1 MTTETHEFQTEV
13 KQLLHLMVHS
23 LYSNKDIFLR
33 ELISNASDAID
44 RRRFSAL
51 TDTALA
57 PEGEFRILLE
67 PVHDPRQL
75 AVSDN
80 GIGMTH
86 DELIENLGTIARSG
100 TKDFLAKLKEA
111 SASSAP
117 GLIGQFGV
125 GFYASFMVADRV
137 EVLTRHASE
146 PSGHRWVSTGDGS
159 YTIEPAERSE
169 VGTTVTL
176 WLKDADPEDALQDY
190 TQEWVLRD
198 IVKRYSDFVAH
209 PIQMIVPKAPA
220 SEDSEEE
227 PADKGAENKGPETL
241 NSMKAIWTRPE
252 SEVTDDE
259 YKEFYKH
266 ISHDWNDPAERIC
279 ARMEG
284 TVEAQALL
292 FLPSKAPFDLHHR
305 EMARRGVHLYTK
317 RVFIMDDCKE
327 LLPDHFRFV
336 KGVVDAED
344 VTLNVSRELLQQN
357 RQIRAIRNFL
367 VKKVT
372 ESLQRLLSERREAY
386 LKLWAEFGP
395 CLKEGLLGFDDKK
408 ERLLGIIL
416 AASTHHDT
424 ELTTL
429 DEYIERMK
437 EGQDKIYYALG
448 SSRVSAASSPHLE
461 AFREK
466 GYEVL
471 LFSDQVDEVWLQ
483 TTSTYQGKTFQAV
496 GKGEVDL
503 DQDDEKDDK
512 EERQKQE
519 DSLKDLLNCIRVHLQ
534 DDIREVRLSKRL
546 TKSPA
551 CLVGEAGDM
560 SPQMED
566 MLRQMGQEV
575 PKTKRILELNP
586 KHEIVE
592 KLQGVFDRDPAAAEL
607 SQFARVLYGQALLA
621 EGGQLPEPAE
631 FSRLLSEILVK
642 AL

>member
-1 MTTETHEFQTEV
+1 VSTETHEFQTEV

-44 RRRFSAL
+44 RRRFAAL
-51 TDTALA
+51 TDASLQTEGESAIVLA
-57 PEGEFRILLE
+57 P
-67 PVHDPRQL
+67 HSDPRRL
-75 AVSDN
+75 EVRDN

-86 DELIENLGTIARSG
+86 DELIQNLGTIARSG

-111 SASSAP
+111 SAAQAP

-137 EVLTRHASE
+137 EVVTRRAGESQAHLWS
-146 PSGHRWVSTGDGS
+146 STGDGS
-159 YTIEPAERSE
+159 YTIEPATRDE

-176 WLKDADPEDALQDY
+176 FLKEADPEDALQDY
-190 TQEWVLRD
+190 TSEWTLKD

-209 PIQMIVPKAPA
+209 PIRLELPPREKSDDGDDDEA
-220 SEDSEEE
+220 
-227 PADKGAENKGPETL
+227 KGPETL

-252 SEVTDDE
+252 SEVSEDE

-266 ISHDWNDPAERIC
+266 ISHDWNDPAERIW

-372 ESLQRLLSERREAY
+372 EALSRLLTEQREKY

-395 CLKEGLLGFDDKK
+395 CLKEGLLGFDEKKDK
-408 ERLLGIIL
+408 LLGIVL

-429 DEYIERMK
+429 DEYVERMK
-437 EGQDKIYYALG
+437 EGQEHIYYALG
-448 SSRVSAASSPHLE
+448 SSRSAAANSPHLE
-461 AFREK
+461 AFRDK

-471 LFSDQVDEVWLQ
+471 LLSDQVDEVWLQ
-483 TTSTYQGKTFQAV
+483 TTTSYKGKNFQAV
-496 GKGEVDL
+496 GKGEIDL
-503 DQDDEKDDK
+503 DGDEAKDEA
-512 EERQKQE
+512 EEREKQE
-519 DSLKDLLNCIRVHLQ
+519 EGLKDLLNCLRVHLQ

-546 TKSPA
+546 TRSPA
-551 CLVGEAGDM
+551 CLVGETGDL
-560 SPQMED
+560 SPQMEE
-566 MLRQMGQEV
+566 MLRQMGQDV
-575 PKTKRILELNP
+575 PKTKRILEINP
-586 KHEIVE
+586 KHELVV
-592 KLQGVFDRDPAAAEL
+592 KLQAVFDRDPAAEEL
-607 SQFARVLYGQALLA
+607 SQFARVLHGQALLA
-621 EGGQLPEPAE
+621 EGGQLPNPAE